1 MTSKVEIARNW
12 LPRYTGT
19 KYSDFADWI
28 LLTNF
33 HDYVHRF
40 ANRFGCDIQ
49 GEDGPMTSA
58 TCDEGLSIINFGI
71 GAPNAATI
79 MDLLVAANPRG
90 VLFLGKVGG
99 LCMPLKV
106 GDLVMPRVAIRAEG
120 ASDAYIDPSV
130 PAVPTFKLQK
140 YLSNAV
146 LAGGHAYTTGMIYTT
161 SRRVWE
167 WDHDFRDKLEHYGA
181 TAIDMETATIYTV
194 GHVNRIPRA
203 ALHLVSD
210 MPLMQGGIKTAHKD
224 HLVTKEFAN
233 KHLDVAIDAMLS
245 IDVDGEEIIPDL
257 D

>member
-19 KYSDFADWI
+19 DYGDFAEWI

-40 ANRFGCDIQ
+40 ADRFGCDIQ
-49 GEDGPMTSA
+49 GQGGAMTSA
-58 TCDEGLSIINFGI
+58 TCNEGLSIINFGI

-79 MDLLVAANPRG
+79 MDLLVAADPRG

-99 LCMPLKV
+99 LCMPLQI
-106 GDLVMPRVAIRAEG
+106 GDLIMPRVAIRGEG

-167 WDHDFRDKLEHYGA
+167 WDHTFREKLEHYGA
-181 TAIDMETATIYTV
+181 TAIDMETATIFTV

-210 MPLMQGGIKTAHKD
+210 LPLMQGGIKTESSD
-224 HLVTKEFAN
+224 HQVSKEFSR
-233 KHLDVAIDAMLS
+233 KHLDVAIDAMLA
-245 IDVDGEEIIPDL
+245 IDTDGEEIIPVL